1 MEISYLNEF
10 ILKGDSG
17 SPLIDYS
24 SGKAVIVG
32 IVSRSICGF
41 INFPAIFIR
50 VSNYIDWIN
59 KYTS

>member
-1 MEISYLNEF
+1 LNDF

-24 SGKAVIVG
+24 SGRAVIVG
-32 IVSRSICGF
+32 IVSRGACGLY
-41 INFPAIFIR
+41 NTPTIFSR